1 MNFDRFLR
9 FTTPGL
15 VSLIIFYL
23 LILTTNSKYL
33 SLLHTDSIALTE
45 IVAGVLL
52 AGGLGYIYNSI
63 YWAICHLFYFPLNH
77 KLLLKS
83 LDDKFFIL
91 DAKGKKVNKISSIES
106 WSIFNTYWYSK
117 TDQRKRF
124 EDINPRVDRL
134 SDITHGL
141 GAANVGLLISFISWL
156 ILIVK
161 FHFCDS
167 EYLPP
172 IVIFLTTLIASI
184 VNYIYSLRLYQTILN
199 TTFATIVNTE
209 IEEKRIANP
218 SYLIT
223 IILEK

>member
-83 LDDKFFIL
+83 LDDKFVIL
-91 DAKGKKVNKISSIES
+91 DAKGKK
-106 WSIFNTYWYSK
+106 
-117 TDQRKRF
+117 
-124 EDINPRVDRL
+124 
-134 SDITHGL
+134 
-141 GAANVGLLISFISWL
+141 
-156 ILIVK
+156 
-161 FHFCDS
+161 
-167 EYLPP
+167 
-172 IVIFLTTLIASI
+172 
-184 VNYIYSLRLYQTILN
+184 
-199 TTFATIVNTE
+199 
-209 IEEKRIANP
+209 
-218 SYLIT
+218 
-223 IILEK
+223 